1 MKPEKR
7 DREYTSC
14 HKGLIPLAEEIYN
27 PELESPYQLVWLGD
41 AGSVTTKP
49 FIEGITTD
57 IHPIADENVRKGTVL
72 LPSGAIEYGREE
84 DLVLSVQG
92 FIHRWVAVDGWFE
105 ELSTYYV
112 LLTWLYDCFSVI
124 PYLRVLG
131 DPGSGK
137 TRFIQTVGS
146 LCYKPIFCGGAITP
160 APIYRFIDI
169 YHGTLIVDESD
180 FKFSDSY
187 QEIVKI
193 LNCGYMTGMPVLR
206 CEGKS
211 GKYTPES
218 YDCYS
223 PKIIAN
229 RHRFQDSALE
239 SRCFTYE
246 MGQRKRGDIPLSLI
260 TDQFQKEALDIRNK
274 LLLWRLRNH
283 SNKRANNDLMIE
295 GIEDRINQI
304 AAPLLSVASNQETR
318 ERIRNFVINYN
329 RTMIE
334 DRGMTLE
341 ADIFGVICKLL
352 EENIT
357 SPTVNDVTA
366 KYISEYEDQTP
377 EFKRITARKVG
388 GIIGSKL
395 KLKKERDRNGYRLI
409 CDSEQV
415 EALKRKFGIP
425 VPTPPD
431 NVHTFTET
439 VESVD
444 REGV

>member
-1 MKPEKR
+1 MSQEKR
-7 DREYTSC
+7 ERKYVSC
-14 HKGLIPLAEEIYN
+14 YKGLIPLAEEIYN
-27 PELESPYQLVWLGD
+27 PELEPPYQFVWLED
-41 AGSVTTKP
+41 AGSFTTKP

-72 LPSGAIEYGREE
+72 LPSEATEHGAEE
-84 DLVLSVQG
+84 DLIVSVGG
-92 FIHRWVAVDGWFE
+92 FIHRWVDVEAWFE
-105 ELSTYYV
+105 ELSIYYV

-146 LCYKPIFCGGAITP
+146 ICYKPIFCGGAITP
-160 APIYRFIDI
+160 APIYRFIDM
-169 YHGTLIVDESD
+169 YHGTLIIDESD

-260 TDQFQKEALDIRNK
+260 TDEFKEGALDIRNK
-274 LLLWRLRNH
+274 LLLFRLRNY
-283 SNKRANNDLMIE
+283 SNKRANNDLLID

-304 AAPLLSVASNQETR
+304 AAPLLSIVKNKETR
-318 ERIRNFVINYN
+318 ERIRDFIINYN
-329 RTMIE
+329 RKMIA

-341 ADIFGVICKLL
+341 ADILRVICELL

-357 SPTVNDVTA
+357 APTVNDVTA
-366 KYISEYEDQTP
+366 KYISNYEQQTP
-377 EFKRITARKVG
+377 EFKRITAKKVG

-395 KLKKERDRNGYRLI
+395 KLKKERGRDGYRLI
-409 CDSEQV
+409 CDPEQMDV
-415 EALKRKFGIP
+415 LKKKFGVVTSIP
-425 VPTPPD
+425 QD

-439 VESVD
+439 AESFG
-444 REGV
+444 REGI